1 MENKLLDKNSNI
13 HEVVEALRNKASVSR
28 DTAYPYLSGLCWS
41 LLNETQRKRL
51 AEIVNKMEER

>member
-13 HEVVEALRNKASVSR
+13 HEVVEALKTKSAVFK

-41 LLNETQRKRL
+41 MLNETQRKRL

>member
-13 HEVVEALRNKASVSR
+13 HQVVEELRNKKEVSR

-41 LLNETQRKRL
+41 MLNETQRKRL
-51 AEIVNKMEER
+51 AEIVNKMENK

>member
-13 HEVVEALRNKASVSR
+13 HEVVEALKTKASVSR

>member
-13 HEVVEALRNKASVSR
+13 HEVVEDLRNKASVSR

-41 LLNETQRKRL
+41 LLNETQRKKL
-51 AEIVNKMEER
+51 AEIVNKMENK